1 PHGVAEGSETVE
13 REPGQQR
20 PAGAGGPAGT
30 GPRRGPAGVRTGN
43 QSGGHLMAMAP
54 ISPPH
59 AMGSNRTR
67 TIMLQVLGATLPG
80 VALLT
85 WFFGWGTLIN
95 ILLASGFALVIEAL
109 ILHLRKRPVMFFL
122 NDGSALVTAWLLA
135 LALPPYSPWW
145 LVLVATGFA
154 MVDRKSTRLN
164 SSHVKISYAVFCL
177 E

>member
-1 PHGVAEGSETVE
+1 
-13 REPGQQR
+13 
-20 PAGAGGPAGT
+20 T

-95 ILLASGFALVIEAL
+95 ILLASCFALVIEAL
-109 ILHLRKRPVMFFL
+109 ILHQLKCQFTFL
-122 NDGSALVTAWLLA
+122 LFVDRVLVYDWLLA
-135 LALPPYSPWW
+135 VVFSLYSP
-145 LVLVATGFA
+145 
-154 MVDRKSTRLN
+154 
-164 SSHVKISYAVFCL
+164 
-177 E
+177 

>member
-1 PHGVAEGSETVE
+1 LRLQVAVVRVRVQLFLCLRRRHRPHGVAEGTETVE

-43 QSGGHLMAMAP
+43 QSGGHLMAIAP

-95 ILLASGFALVIEAL
+95 ILLASCFAL
-109 ILHLRKRPVMFFL
+109 
-122 NDGSALVTAWLLA
+122 
-135 LALPPYSPWW
+135 
-145 LVLVATGFA
+145 
-154 MVDRKSTRLN
+154 
-164 SSHVKISYAVFCL
+164 
-177 E
+177 

>member
-1 PHGVAEGSETVE
+1 
-13 REPGQQR
+13 
-20 PAGAGGPAGT
+20 
-30 GPRRGPAGVRTGN
+30 
-43 QSGGHLMAMAP
+43 
-54 ISPPH
+54 H

-95 ILLASGFALVIEAL
+95 ILLASCFALVIEAL

-154 MVDRKSTRLN
+154 MVFGKHLYGGLGQN
-164 SSHVKISYAVFCL
+164 PFNPAMLGYAVVLVSFPVEMTSWPVWRGIEEL
-177 E
+177 QPALTPTLAPRPPRAGLRPRHWP